1 MSKELAEHEKL
12 AYRLTQ
18 ILVKL
23 NDGESLDPQAL
34 ATQFGVHPRTI
45 QRDLNTRFSSLA
57 LQRVDGRYKLDST
70 RLGKL
75 SFSDVEK
82 FFSLA
87 GVRGLFPQLTRD
99 FLRELVDRNAQGTLL
114 VKGHHYEDLRG
125 KEGLFSQLEQAI
137 STHQRIEFDY
147 LKPEGRKSYAIIEP
161 YKLVN
166 HGGIWYLAGKDGRQ
180 LKSWTFT
187 KIGNLQTLDTFTPD
201 PSVHDTLTKEDGIWL
216 NATKIEV
223 MLKVS
228 PVVAGYFQRLNLIA
242 HQVIEKE
249 LEDGGL
255 IVSCKVAHPNQIL
268 PIVRYWLPSVRI
280 LSPEGYQA
288 TLEAE
293 LKAYLQG
300 AASIAP

>member
-1 MSKELAEHEKL
+1 MSKGLTEHDKL

-23 NDGESLDPQAL
+23 NDGQSLDPLAL
-34 ATQFGVHPRTI
+34 ANEFGVHPRTI
-45 QRDLNTRFSSLA
+45 QRDLNTRFASLA
-57 LQRVDGRYKLDST
+57 LKRVDGRYQLDST
-70 RLGKL
+70 HLGKL
-75 SFSDVEK
+75 SFSDIEQ
-82 FFSLA
+82 FANLA
-87 GVRGLFPQLTRD
+87 GVRGLFPKLTKQ
-99 FLRELVDRNAQGTLL
+99 FMRELVDRNAQGTLL

-125 KEGLFSQLEQAI
+125 KEGLFIQLEQAI

-147 LKPEGRKSYAIIEP
+147 LKPEGRKSYTNIEP

-166 HGGIWYLAGKDGRQ
+166 YTGIWYLAGKDGDK

-187 KIGNLQTLDTFTPD
+187 KIENLRTLDAFTPD
-201 PSVHDTLTKEDGIWL
+201 PSVHDTLAKEDGIWL
-216 NATKIEV
+216 NAKKIEV
-223 MLKVS
+223 VLKVS
-228 PVVAGYFQRLNLIA
+228 PVVAGYFQRRSLIP

-268 PIVRYWLPSVRI
+268 PIVRYWLPGVRI
-280 LSPEGYQA
+280 ISPEGYQV

-293 LKAYLQG
+293 LKAYFVT
-300 AASIAP
+300 S